1 MQKKSK
7 RTIKEIKEA
16 LPELDSTK
24 VEDISDELDRV
35 LALKRLFKSE
45 GGEMLITFLR
55 NNCASNL
62 RKLVATAKEK
72 PELSSLLTII
82 FEYSSNMDLL
92 QTLGDL
98 SLEEELREQLD
109 QAVKDAMA

>member
-1 MQKKSK
+1 
-7 RTIKEIKEA
+7 
-16 LPELDSTK
+16 
-24 VEDISDELDRV
+24 
-35 LALKRLFKSE
+35 
-45 GGEMLITFLR
+45 MLITFLR